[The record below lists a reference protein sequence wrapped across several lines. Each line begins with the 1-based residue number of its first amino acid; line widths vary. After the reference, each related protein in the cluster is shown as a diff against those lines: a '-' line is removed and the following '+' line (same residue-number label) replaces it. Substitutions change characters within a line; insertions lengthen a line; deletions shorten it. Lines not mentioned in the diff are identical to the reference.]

1 MKVDKKELQRMYKAY
16 LKALL
21 REKDLERHDYLQHQ
35 LKNLRNLILKTK
47 ERER

>member
-1 MKVDKKELQRMYKAY
+1 MTASKKELQRMYKGY

-21 REKDLERHDYLQHQ
+21 KETDLEKRDYLQHQ